1 MGRTVRKIDRSRGI
15 IYNHFMRKI
24 IIIGGGAA
32 GLIASATAAKRGED
46 VTVIEKN
53 SRPARKVMIT
63 GKGRCNVTNACFDL
77 DDLINS
83 VVTNK
88 RFMYSAFSSFMPYDT
103 IALIEEMGVPTKIER
118 GNRVFPESDKAVD
131 IVDALVKDAKQSGV
145 KFVEGTV
152 TSFNTENNVI
162 KSVNLANGTIIDGD
176 AFAIC
181 TGGMSYQS
189 TGSTGD
195 GYRLAES
202 VGHSITDIEPALIS
216 LVASNG
222 FVPKLQGLSLR
233 NISIKLLDGEK
244 EIYSDFG
251 EMLFTHYG
259 VSGPVILSASS
270 HMTHPKE
277 HNYKIV
283 IDLKPAL
290 DEQTLDKRI
299 QRDFAENTNK
309 DFINSLSKLLPNRLI
324 PVIVKLS
331 GIEPSEKVNQIT
343 KPQRQNLVHL
353 LKNFTVN
360 ISDFRPI
367 NEAIIT
373 SGGVDVKE
381 INPKTMGS
389 KIIDNLFFAGEVI
402 DVDAY
407 TGGFNLQVAFSTGYL
422 CGMNI

>member
-1 MGRTVRKIDRSRGI
+1 
-15 IYNHFMRKI
+15 MRKI
-24 IIIGGGAA
+24 IIVGGGAA
-32 GLIASATAAKRGED
+32 GLIASATAAGRGED

-103 IALIEEMGVPTKIER
+103 IALIEELGVPTKIER

-131 IVDALVKDAKQSGV
+131 IVDALVKNAKQNGV

-162 KSVNLANGTIIDGD
+162 KSVNLADGTVVDGD

-181 TGGMSYQS
+181 TGGLSYQS

-309 DFINSLSKLLPNRLI
+309 DFINSLSKLLPNKLI
-324 PVIVKLS
+324 PVVVKLS

-343 KPQRQNLVHL
+343 KVQRQNLVSL

-389 KIIDNLFFAGEVI
+389 KIVDNLYFAGEVI

>member
-1 MGRTVRKIDRSRGI
+1 
-15 IYNHFMRKI
+15 MRKI

-131 IVDALVKDAKQSGV
+131 IVDALVKNAKQSGV

-162 KSVNLANGTIIDGD
+162 KSVNLADGTVVDGD

-181 TGGMSYQS
+181 TGGLSYQS

-309 DFINSLSKLLPNRLI
+309 DFINSLLKLLPNKII
-324 PVIVKLS
+324 PVIVRLS

-343 KPQRQNLVHL
+343 KAQRQNLVHL